1 MITPQRT
8 IQDHPYDWIFHLSL
22 FIAIIASLSN
32 IFINLNSKYKKK
44 KNLYIDILVVIAAF
58 LILLY
63 HFLYRWQL
71 FIVVIFLIA
80 LVIKIIERLI
90 IHLNIKNIF

>member
-58 LILLY
+58 LIL
-63 HFLYRWQL
+63 
-71 FIVVIFLIA
+71 
-80 LVIKIIERLI
+80 
-90 IHLNIKNIF
+90 